1 MGGICVFN
9 KIEKVSRFMAII
21 TQKYL
26 DKLSP
31 QERTQRINNFKNI
44 VTLRPT
50 GNIGIKGAN

>member
-1 MGGICVFN
+1 MS
-9 KIEKVSRFMAII
+9 KLMETAERMTEI

-31 QERTQRINNFKNI
+31 QERERRMKDFKRV

-50 GNIGIKGAN
+50 GIDFEFDEELWNE